1 MSAQNKKIK
10 VLNGHPRFYS
20 LLEEAAVLH
29 ANKNANYAKDDDP
42 LSNLRAS
49 EAFGYPSHIGT
60 LIRMTDKW
68 SRIQELAKG
77 KQDMVGES
85 MKDSL
90 MDLAI
95 YSLLTIILLE
105 EDKKIIP
112 NLKTSK

>member
-1 MSAQNKKIK
+1 MSAQKKKIK
-10 VLNGHPRFYS
+10 ALNGHPRFYE
-20 LLEEAAVLH
+20 LLNEAAVLH
-29 ANKNANYAKDDDP
+29 ANKNSNYAKDNDP

-49 EAFGYPSHIGT
+49 EEFGYPSHIGT

-68 SRIQELAKG
+68 SRIKELAKG
-77 KQDMVGES
+77 KEDMVGES

-105 EDKKIIP
+105 EDEKITP
-112 NLKTSK
+112 SLKTSK